1 MREKLKKFNSIK
13 NSILNN
19 KVVKIIYSVVK
30 TIVTVILLMLLL
42 VILVQKVSNNNL
54 SVGGYRI
61 FMIVSGSM
69 VPEYNIG
76 DILISKEVDP
86 STIKLNDNV
95 VYHGEKGDMAGITV
109 THKVVGKSEIDGV
122 YHFITKGVANE
133 IADPEITQSQIYGKI
148 IYKTVLFSALSTFM
162 LNPVAYYLIF
172 IVIGL
177 LVSYQIVK
185 IIYEDEDDVDG
196 EGKEKQE

>member
-1 MREKLKKFNSIK
+1 MREKLKQFNNIK
-13 NSILNN
+13 NSIMNN
-19 KVVKIIYSVVK
+19 LAVKTIYYAIK

-42 VILVQKVSNNNL
+42 VILVQKVSKNNL
-54 SVGGYRI
+54 SVGGYRV

-76 DILISKEVDP
+76 DILVSKEVEP
-86 STIKLNDNV
+86 STINLNDNV
-95 VYHGEKGDMAGITV
+95 VYRGEKGDMAGITV
-109 THKVVGKSEIDGV
+109 THKVVGKSLQNGV

-148 IYKTVLFSALSTFM
+148 IYKTVLFSVLSTFM

-185 IIYEDEDDVDG
+185 IIYEDEDDDD
-196 EGKEKQE
+196 GKEQKE